1 MEEIKHSYEWP
12 DEVSVTPLS
21 LKRVSTENYA
31 PNIIVNDILDDCI
44 EQVCY
49 QRAPILTPNPAHVD
63 RSVSV
68 EVLTSMPMVEELR
81 DWVHPKRR
89 FSDLDEDSI
98 ANDSLI
104 KDRRDT
110 VNAFSD
116 ASHCSENDLMECH
129 SPSDRRTDSSAVSI
143 LSDKELELA
152 PFKDTMSEGN
162 EFRGEISA
170 FGRSCEGSSL
180 VNGDSR
186 SSVEY
191 PQIEEGLLFSDLESC
206 DSGIKYS
213 KYWSIA
219 KSARK
224 SVMNW
229 RPNNWPE
236 ILSDESSSR
245 MKNSIQ
251 SSETQQNIIGWES
264 SCFEPPSS
272 FNFNESRRTYSRS
285 QSQRGNNG
293 NSSDERSLLLDNSHR
308 SETWFESLLGPIHES
323 TPIYRPQESS
333 RAIVPDVA
341 KPSNFFPQF
350 SSYPNNPYIK
360 DESPTELWSTSSD
373 TPYDKDTIENRC
385 NPNQYLSDDS
395 QRHIDDTI
403 CSNSNISGRP
413 GQKSACFSQMSPSSS
428 GSSILHAPISRSRIP
443 RLELSSSNSETG
455 QSWSGTLSQESL
467 HASDTPKEPS
477 NDRNDLLERSVED
490 VQDHEGVVV
499 FAKTKRKYV
508 KISDLTK
515 VVFPARRIQS
525 KIKEQSGMRTM
536 LKSAIYMASTLQY
549 MASEVLFGAHRIA
562 QSRSRSLIKA
572 KDIKNIFSWDSELR
586 ELTKDVIL
594 PTYAS

>member
-251 SSETQQNIIGWES
+251 SSETQQNIIASRQVASTSMSPEGLIQDPSLSVETTVTPVMSDLCFSTTPTDQKLGS
-264 SCFEPPSS
+264 SPCSDQYTSRHQYTGLKNRAVQSCPMLQNQATSFPNSPLIPITPTLKMSPPRSS
-272 FNFNESRRTYSRS
+272 GRRLPTPPMIKTPLRTAAIPINTS
-285 QSQRGNNG
+285 QMTPKDTLMIPYAR
-293 NSSDERSLLLDNSHR
+293 
-308 SETWFESLLGPIHES
+308 
-323 TPIYRPQESS
+323 TPIYQEGLAKNRRVSPKCLPPVRDRPS
-333 RAIVPDVA
+333 
-341 KPSNFFPQF
+341 F
-350 SSYPNNPYIK
+350 
-360 DESPTELWSTSSD
+360 
-373 TPYDKDTIENRC
+373 
-385 NPNQYLSDDS
+385 
-395 QRHIDDTI
+395 
-403 CSNSNISGRP
+403 
-413 GQKSACFSQMSPSSS
+413 M
-428 GSSILHAPISRSRIP
+428 
-443 RLELSSSNSETG
+443 
-455 QSWSGTLSQESL
+455 
-467 HASDTPKEPS
+467 
-477 NDRNDLLERSVED
+477 
-490 VQDHEGVVV
+490 
-499 FAKTKRKYV
+499 
-508 KISDLTK
+508 
-515 VVFPARRIQS
+515 
-525 KIKEQSGMRTM
+525 
-536 LKSAIYMASTLQY
+536 LQY
-549 MASEVLFGAHRIA
+549 RDPGFPGWNFLPPTLKQV
-562 QSRSRSLIKA
+562 SLGQEHLA
-572 KDIKNIFSWDSELR
+572 KSPCTR
-586 ELTKDVIL
+586 VIL
-594 PTYAS
+594 QKNPRMTEMTCWNGALKMFKIMRE